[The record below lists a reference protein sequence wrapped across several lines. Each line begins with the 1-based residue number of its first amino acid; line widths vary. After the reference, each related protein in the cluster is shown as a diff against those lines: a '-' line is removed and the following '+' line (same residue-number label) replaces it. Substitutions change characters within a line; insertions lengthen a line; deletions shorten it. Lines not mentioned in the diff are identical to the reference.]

1 MILEQ
6 WINCLIKITNI
17 SFVEYL
23 MILLNILI
31 GDMSGRLA
39 PNKSQC
45 SSLGSDREENFESY
59 GENDVG
65 IDGDDK

>member
-1 MILEQ
+1 MILA
-6 WINCLIKITNI
+6 T
-17 SFVEYL
+17 
-23 MILLNILI
+23 ILI
-31 GDMSGRLA
+31 GEMGGRLV